1 MWDVCRRLR
10 GRATFAAF
18 CVVFLGQAVTWAGHF
33 GMMGGGVGGISV
45 DADGVVRNVNVDARN
60 LARAALLVE
69 VKKAIGALNQ
79 PVQLRMVS
87 LKGLEAAI
95 TDAHKNNLGQLP
107 EEVQFLAGLQ
117 RIEFVLVYP
126 EEHDIVLA
134 GPGEGW
140 KVNENASV
148 VGITTGR
155 PVIQLD
161 DLLVALRSVHAARQ
175 EGISCSIDPTQQGRQ
190 TLDRYLKSVRA
201 FSPDVLRGMQ
211 EALGMQQITL
221 RGVPTD
227 SHFAR
232 VMVAADYH
240 MKRIA
245 MNLDRSPVTE
255 IPGFLDLMKAN
266 NTKLENMMPRWWLA
280 CNYEPLLRS
289 EDGLTWQIRGQGVK
303 ALTEGDFVKSDG
315 TVNKGKGRK
324 NMTAQKW
331 ADLMT
336 THYSQLSKANAT
348 FGELRNIMD
357 MCVVAALIEKEGML
371 EKAGLKLPL
380 LTDPNNREL
389 TTTVWPA
396 PKGIATQCSF
406 LNTGKEYIVTA
417 SGGVQIESWQVAQ
430 NSTVSKAPDKIRA
443 KATSPS
449 GKPWWWQ

>member
-1 MWDVCRRLR
+1 
-10 GRATFAAF
+10 
-18 CVVFLGQAVTWAGHF
+18 
-33 GMMGGGVGGISV
+33 
-45 DADGVVRNVNVDARN
+45 
-60 LARAALLVE
+60 
-69 VKKAIGALNQ
+69 
-79 PVQLRMVS
+79 
-87 LKGLEAAI
+87 
-95 TDAHKNNLGQLP
+95 
-107 EEVQFLAGLQ
+107 
-117 RIEFVLVYP
+117 
-126 EEHDIVLA
+126 LA

-140 KVNENASV
+140 KVDETASV

-155 PVIQLD
+155 PVMQLD
-161 DLLVALRSVHAARQ
+161 DLLVALRAVHAARQ

-190 TLDRYLKSVRA
+190 SLDRYLKSVKA
-201 FSPDVLRGMQ
+201 FGPEVLKGMQ

-245 MNLDRSPVTE
+245 MNLDRSPVKE

-303 ALTEGDFVKSDG
+303 ALTEDDFINPDG
-315 TVNKGKGRK
+315 TVNKGQKGRK
-324 NMTAQKW
+324 NATAQKW
-331 ADLMT
+331 AELMT
-336 THYSQLSKANAT
+336 ANYSQLSKANAT

-357 MCVVAALIEKEGML
+357 MCVVAALIENEGML
-371 EKAGLKLPL
+371 KKAGLELPM
-380 LTDPNNREL
+380 LTDPNGREL
-389 TTTVWPA
+389 NTTVWPA
-396 PKGIATQCSF
+396 PKGISTQCSF

-430 NSTVSKAPDKIRA
+430 NSVVSKETDKVRA